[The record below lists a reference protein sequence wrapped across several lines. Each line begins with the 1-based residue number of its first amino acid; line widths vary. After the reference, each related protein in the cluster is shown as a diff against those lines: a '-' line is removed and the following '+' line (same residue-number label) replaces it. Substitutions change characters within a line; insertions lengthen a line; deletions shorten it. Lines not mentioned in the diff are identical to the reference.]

1 MYSANKFPELT
12 DYAPKSWVVKKVKYV
27 FTERKEMN
35 NPVKT
40 TDLISLTYD
49 RGVIPHAEKGNIGNK
64 QKDDFAKYQLVYP
77 DDLVINSMNVII
89 GSAGLS
95 KYFGL
100 VSPVYYILTPRKESG
115 VPSFFHYLFRSVV
128 FQKSLVGL
136 GNGILEHRMRITM
149 DTLGDQHIPLP
160 PTATQKLIVQYL
172 DKRTGQVN
180 ALIAKVETKIE
191 LLKEQRTS
199 LINEC
204 VTKGLDSTVEM
215 KDSGVKWVGAIP
227 SHWETNKLGYLG
239 TFYGGLS
246 GKSGGDFHQAN
257 HPGNKPYI
265 PYTNIYRNTYI
276 SENHFD
282 FVVIANGENQNKVE
296 KFDLLFLM
304 SSETHEDLGKCCI
317 LTEEAD
323 ELYLNS
329 FCRGLRITNASA
341 FPLFIN
347 YQLLGRVFK
356 ELISIEGRGF
366 TRINLRQGA
375 LKNTPVFLPPVN
387 EQKQIVAHLDKRTK
401 QIDALIAAETRRITL
416 LNEYKESLVSSA
428 VTGKIRVTE
437 KML

>member
-12 DYAPKSWVVKKVKYV
+12 DYAPKNWEVKKVKYV

-204 VTKGLDSTVEM
+204 VTKGLDSTVAM
-215 KDSGVKWVGAIP
+215 KDSGVEWIGKIP
-227 SHWETNKLGYLG
+227 CHWQTK
-239 TFYGGLS
+239 
-246 GKSGGDFHQAN
+246 
-257 HPGNKPYI
+257 
-265 PYTNIYRNTYI
+265 
-276 SENHFD
+276 
-282 FVVIANGENQNKVE
+282 
-296 KFDLLFLM
+296 KFDYSFEVQKGKLPSTLADTASESRLPYLTMDVLRGGEPTSFANKSESIVADKNSIGLLWDGANAGEIVKIGTTGVL
-304 SSETHEDLGKCCI
+304 SSTMALVSSDDPKLNK
-317 LTEEAD
+317 TYSY
-323 ELYLNS
+323 YLLKSLENDFRNNTVGMGVPHVDNNYIKS
-329 FCRGLRITNASA
+329 CKVVVP
-341 FPLFIN
+341 PL
-347 YQLLGRVFK
+347 
-356 ELISIEGRGF
+356 
-366 TRINLRQGA
+366 A
-375 LKNTPVFLPPVN
+375 
-387 EQKQIVAHLDKRTK
+387 EQKQITAYLDKRRQ
-401 QIDALIAAETRRITL
+401 QIDALIAAETRRIAL
-416 LNEYKESLVSSA
+416 LTEYKESLVSSV